1 MSTLPSWRS
10 TLTGSPPPKP
20 SLQRTLTTWTAGCSS
35 SSIASAGWL
44 VKILLN
50 CKSLEAVDHLFPPC
64 CVFPDYMEP
73 LRSIDEAR
81 ETYEELVATF
91 PTSGRYWKA
100 YIEQVDFLPGPVCFT
115 GLKLLFRR
123 SEHATMSALNFF
135 SSAVLSEF
143 SPSSSGKP
151 ICSTSRSRR
160 FSHWF
165 KTSWC
170 NFFSS
175 IGDKSLSDH
184 LQGEDGPG
192 LRFCSG

>member
-1 MSTLPSWRS
+1 MAINPDRISAAQAKLAEDPHDVDSW
-10 TLTGSPPPKP
+10 
-20 SLQRTLTTWTAGCSS
+20 
-35 SSIASAGWL
+35 
-44 VKILLN
+44 VLLIKHCQCRLD
-50 CKSLEAVDHLFPPC
+50 CKSCWTVKTWRQLNTYSSLSC
-64 CVFPDYMEP
+64 YVFSDYMEP

-100 YIEQVDFLPGPVCFT
+100 YIEQVDLLPGPVCFT
-115 GLKLLFRR
+115 GLKMLFRR
-123 SEHATMSALNFF
+123 SERATMSALNFF

-151 ICSTSRSRR
+151 ICSTSRCRR
-160 FSHWF
+160 FSHLS
-165 KTSWC
+165 KTSCC